1 MPVDDWA
8 PEIKTH
14 MEAVHVAAQAA
25 EEIPNTGA
33 VYSYDEWPGA
43 LLVFPATLIGTLGGT
58 QDYSLGGPCI
68 AFHNVTLWVYFT
80 QGISLSE
87 AQAMAWPFVE
97 RVRNKFAGD
106 MKLNSKVNI
115 FHPPE
120 HPAPYYDGPGILE
133 YAGKQFAGL
142 IFNYLL
148 KETETFT
155 VSA

>member
-14 MEAVHVAAQAA
+14 MEAVHAAAVIA
-25 EEIPNTGA
+25 KEIPGA
-33 VYSYDEWPGA
+33 GEVFSYNEWPGA
-43 LLVFPATLIGTLGGT
+43 LLSFPSTLIGTLGGS
-58 QDYSLGGPCI
+58 QDYSVGGPLI

-80 QGISLSE
+80 QGLSLSE

-97 RVRNKFAGD
+97 RVRNRFAAN
-106 MKLNSKVNI
+106 MQLNSKVDS

-120 HPAPYYDGPGILE
+120 HPALFYDGPGILE
-133 YAGKQFAGL
+133 YAGRQFAGL
-142 IFNYLL
+142 IFNFLL